1 MNYVLL
7 DKPSL
12 HKMVDQTV
20 TPRLWAWKFLHHMN
34 VKWLN
39 WFIWSDNNLKLVLS
53 TLIIGIIMIL
63 INMSIILNFIS
74 LSTYKRK
81 KILTGTLSGYFFL
94 IFSPSALRFSK
105 ECSSLYSHFIFA
117 EDPDKLNSD
126 VNGTFLSVNKMAD
139 HWYKQSN
146 HCTKQNS
153 SVNYHK

>member
-20 TPRLWAWKFLHHMN
+20 ILRLWAWKFLHRMN

-63 INMSIILNFIS
+63 INMSVILNFIS

-81 KILTGTLSGYFFL
+81 NSLQGLCLGTSFWFFL
-94 IFSPSALRFSK
+94 PPPFFFQRNVL
-105 ECSSLYSHFIFA
+105 LYTPTSFLQKIQII
-117 EDPDKLNSD
+117 NSD

>member
-20 TPRLWAWKFLHHMN
+20 ILRLWALKFLHRMN
-34 VKWLN
+34 VKLLN

-94 IFSPSALRFSK
+94 IFSPSALLFSK

-126 VNGTFLSVNKMAD
+126 VNGVPFFLSTKWLTTDINNRITAQNKIV
-139 HWYKQSN
+139 Q
-146 HCTKQNS
+146 
-153 SVNYHK
+153 

>member
-1 MNYVLL
+1 MCSWISQVFTKWLTKLWLL
-7 DKPSL
+7 DFEYENFFIVWML
-12 HKMVDQTV
+12 NDWTGLFDQITTSSWCYRV
-20 TPRLWAWKFLHHMN
+20 
-34 VKWLN
+34 
-39 WFIWSDNNLKLVLS
+39 S

-94 IFSPSALRFSK
+94 IFSPSALLFSK

>member
-20 TPRLWAWKFLHHMN
+20 TLRLWVWKFLHRMN

-94 IFSPSALRFSK
+94 IFSPSALLFSK

-117 EDPDKLNSD
+117 EDPDNKLRRKWYLSFCQQ
-126 VNGTFLSVNKMAD
+126 NGWPLI
-139 HWYKQSN
+139 
-146 HCTKQNS
+146 
-153 SVNYHK
+153 